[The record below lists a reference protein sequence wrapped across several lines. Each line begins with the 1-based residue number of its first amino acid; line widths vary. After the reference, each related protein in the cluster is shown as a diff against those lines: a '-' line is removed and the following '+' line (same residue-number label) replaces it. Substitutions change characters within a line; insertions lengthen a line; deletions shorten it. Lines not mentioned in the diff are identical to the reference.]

1 MNRANTFC
9 WRDDGKPSEFHVSM
23 LESLS
28 KRLNEIL
35 QDLSWVK
42 ISIEWRSDNISKF
55 QEESILSSILHHASP
70 LRQARETE
78 HYSESPNFPCV
89 TGRLSSSERS
99 TPLQEQ
105 QSETKSPVGWNGQN
119 GRVVSLSLDHVQQ
132 SQDANSSPILVFKTA
147 NPSKPAIVSLA
158 STTDS
163 TAFACSHQMT
173 EANPTSDETC
183 LEESGDFTFSHRF
196 TDTNSTSA
204 LETSGES
211 LQIQQSA
218 GSFSLQSLDAN
229 LPVGSNPAPGAEHV
243 TRLAIAAMMAT
254 NALRLAESAHWLSC
268 KGAELAIGVKQR
280 KRDAYDNASKV
291 TFSQKLASLGI
302 TAKQIVIDTA
312 QAGGICGNADGF
324 NMESREFF
332 EVKGSCAKT
341 RSDRVAGPNAQQ
353 QFTVQGVR
361 FEGAVWSKLIMVGRG
376 RTPTDWTSAADY
388 DACGFWLGVA
398 SRGCCEQ
405 ALTAAGKS
413 LRDLHDVA
421 VTPWTRD
428 VGPVRHRSW
437 LGPCIEWIRFKD
449 LTRGWLKQHL
459 GLN

>member
-1 MNRANTFC
+1 M
-9 WRDDGKPSEFHVSM
+9 FHVSM

-42 ISIEWRSDNISKF
+42 ISIEWRSDSISKL
-55 QEESILSSILHHASP
+55 QEESIFSSILHHASP

-78 HYSESPNFPCV
+78 HYSESPNLPCV

-105 QSETKSPVGWNGQN
+105 QYETNSPVALNGQN

-132 SQDANSSPILVFKTA
+132 SQDATSSPILVFKTA
-147 NPSKPAIVSLA
+147 NPSKPAIVSPA
-158 STTDS
+158 SKTDS
-163 TAFACSHQMT
+163 CSYRMK
-173 EANPTSDETC
+173 EANSTSDETS
-183 LEESGDFTFSHRF
+183 LEESGDFTCSHRM
-196 TDTNSTSA
+196 TEANSASDKTS

-211 LQIQQSA
+211 SQIQQSA

-229 LPVGSNPAPGAEHV
+229 LPSGSNPAPGAEHV
-243 TRLAIAAMMAT
+243 TRLAIAAMIAT

-280 KRDAYDNASKV
+280 KRDALDNASKV
-291 TFSQKLASLGI
+291 TFAQKLASLGI

-324 NMESREFF
+324 NMESKEFF